1 MMITNYYQAWLRN
14 LLKLIHAHP
23 SFKKLL
29 NLVDTINSRLK
40 VDTLHV
46 YRMDGGENRWVNRWY
61 NYCYIN
67 IIDTYDKRQAR

>member
-1 MMITNYYQAWLRN
+1 M
-14 LLKLIHAHP
+14 HAHP
-23 SFKKLL
+23 SFI

-46 YRMDGGENRWVNRWY
+46 YTCRIDGGENRWVNRWY

-67 IIDTYDKRQAR
+67 IIDTYDKR